1 MRSSRPTRSL
11 LPVRVLRT
19 WPPFSRLPLYTRK
32 YVSLPTCGSVM
43 ILNAS
48 AANGSPSSALR
59 SSSSLPFDVHAGDR
73 RKVDRRRQVVD
84 DRVEQ
89 RLHALVL
96 ERAAVEHGNDL
107 VGDRGAPE
115 RVLQVFDGDRLVG
128 DVLLEDRVAVVRQ
141 HVDQLVVVL
150 LGLLLELVGDVDDV
164 PLRAELFVVP
174 DERLHLEQVD
184 DAGVVAL
191 GADREL
197 HDGGGGLEAILDA
210 VERLEEVRAEAVHLV
225 DEADARDAVLVGLA
239 PHGLGLRLDAG
250 DAVEHGDRAVEH
262 AERTLDFDGEVD
274 VAGRVDDVDGVVV
287 PLTGGG
293 GRGDGDA
300 PLLLL
305 GHPVHGGGALV
316 DLTDLVVLAR
326 VVEDP
331 LRRRG
336 LARVDVG
343 HDPDVAGSVE
353 RRGAHHVFLF
363 SCLQGS

>member
-1 MRSSRPTRSL
+1 M
-11 LPVRVLRT
+11 
-19 WPPFSRLPLYTRK
+19 
-32 YVSLPTCGSVM
+32 
-43 ILNAS
+43 
-48 AANGSPSSALR
+48 
-59 SSSSLPFDVHAGDR
+59 
-73 RKVDRRRQVVD
+73 
-84 DRVEQ
+84 
-89 RLHALVL
+89 
-96 ERAAVEHGNDL
+96 
-107 VGDRGAPE
+107 
-115 RVLQVFDGDRLVG
+115 
-128 DVLLEDRVAVVRQ
+128 
-141 HVDQLVVVL
+141 
-150 LGLLLELVGDVDDV
+150 
-164 PLRAELFVVP
+164 P

-250 DAVEHGDRAVEH
+250 DTVEHGDRAVED
-262 AERTLDFDGEVD
+262 AQRTLDFDREVD